1 MKDQTIYQEVAKLLY
16 LEAPDVSSEV
26 HALVRYF
33 KESSMISVWVGE
45 LRSTAGGFALSYEA
59 GTRVSDLVG
68 ELKAYYVEKNMGD
81 WNVAHF
87 IAIPHAKKF
96 ELEFNY
102 CEELE
107 NGDVTFSKYAKRL
120 NQSSRIH
127 QE

>member
-68 ELKAYYVEKNMGD
+68 ELKAYYVEKIWGIGMLHISLRFLTLKNLNLSLIIVKS
-81 WNVAHF
+81 W
-87 IAIPHAKKF
+87 KT
-96 ELEFNY
+96 
-102 CEELE
+102 
-107 NGDVTFSKYAKRL
+107 VT
-120 NQSSRIH
+120 
-127 QE
+127 